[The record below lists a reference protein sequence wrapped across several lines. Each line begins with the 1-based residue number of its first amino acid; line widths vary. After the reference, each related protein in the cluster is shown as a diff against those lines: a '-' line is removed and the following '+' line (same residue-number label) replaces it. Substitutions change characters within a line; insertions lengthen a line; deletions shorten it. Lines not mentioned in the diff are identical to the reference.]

1 MPEWII
7 WAAFIWL
14 FFGLMGRGRCAWG
27 GWTHHGRRRLDHGR
41 ARRPRPLRGPRTG
54 AGRKVGNRA
63 AAAASEPAPGPK
75 ETPEER
81 ARRRFVDGVTT
92 LDEYEAELW
101 EVLGPKRSS

>member
-14 FFGLMGRGRCAWG
+14 FFGVMGRGRCAWG
-27 GWTHHGRRRLDHGR
+27 GGTYHGKRPLERSR
-41 ARRPRPLRGPRTG
+41 ARRPRPLPGPRG
-54 AGRKVGNRA
+54 SAGRQIESGSG
-63 AAAASEPAPGPK
+63 AAASEPAPRRK

-101 EVLGPKRSS
+101 EVLGPKRSG